1 MSLERALTLA
11 RIVMAMAVAVAALS
25 IAIRFQQTLN
35 TVDAA
40 IEKNS
45 TQAYKMMGSYRAVAV
60 DLRQAVTHNKALQEQ
75 LQAATFGTVENLNAQ
90 LARSMDMLNTRADTT
105 LTNVDGLVTDARALV
120 TNTDFSLNDPDFG
133 VLPAAAD
140 AIRTLDG
147 RVAVLFDNDIQGLTE
162 AACTS
167 IQQAGADVHAI
178 LGSDE
183 IPMILR
189 EVRVILE
196 NGESITLYAADISK
210 NAAEVSQHYTDK
222 LVRPSGWDRLKWV
235 LNVALYGFG
244 EIITP
249 WAISARVQDVQVIP

>member
-1 MSLERALTLA
+1 MKNAVSAVLCVFLAAATVLALVLAWEAHQTAEQARVTLA
-11 RIVMAMAVAVAALS
+11 QANK
-25 IAIRFQQTLN
+25 AI
-35 TVDAA
+35 
-40 IEKNS
+40 
-45 TQAYKMMGSYRAVAV
+45 YSYRAIAV
-60 DLRQAVTHNKALQEQ
+60 DIRKAVTHNEELQRQ
-75 LQAATFGTVENLNAQ
+75 LQDRTFSTMDGLNAQ

-105 LTNVDGLVTDARALV
+105 LTNVDGLVTDARHLV

-140 AIRTLDG
+140 TIRTLDG

-196 NGESITLYAADISK
+196 NGESITLYAAEISK
-210 NAAEVSQHYTDK
+210 DASEVSRHYTDK

>member
-1 MSLERALTLA
+1 MVKNIALAVLSVFLA
-11 RIVMAMAVAVAALS
+11 ASTVLVIVLAVEAHQTAVEA
-25 IAIRFQQTLN
+25 R
-35 TVDAA
+35 AA
-40 IEKNS
+40 IQ
-45 TQAYKMMGSYRAVAV
+45 QANKTMNSYRGIAV
-60 DLRQAVTHNKALQEQ
+60 DLRRAVTHNQELQRQ
-75 LQAATFGTVENLNAQ
+75 LQAATFGTVETLNAG
-90 LARSMDMLNTRADTT
+90 LAKSLDTINVRAGVT
-105 LTNVDGLVTDARALV
+105 LDNVDGLVTDARVLV
-120 TNTDFSLNDPDFG
+120 RNTDTSLNDPDFG
-133 VLPAAAD
+133 VLPAAAE